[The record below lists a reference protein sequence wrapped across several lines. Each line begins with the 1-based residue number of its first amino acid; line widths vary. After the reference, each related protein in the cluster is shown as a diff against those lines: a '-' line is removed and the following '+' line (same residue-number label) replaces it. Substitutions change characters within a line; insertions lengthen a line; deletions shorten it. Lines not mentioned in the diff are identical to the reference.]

1 MESFPQSIFAVP
13 LILIVYTIYRQW
25 TRISVADVPGPEPES
40 FLLGCLPEMLQSQ
53 VAQADFKWQARFGH
67 VVRVKGILGSD
78 RLLISDPKAIQYIYN
93 SGHNI
98 RKQGFRS
105 ELTRVITGPGLAWA
119 NNEIHRRQR
128 KVNSA
133 AFGTNEARSYV
144 PIFVA
149 YASVKGKLITTPS
162 SHHRHWDQLSTQWKE
177 LLAID
182 MSAVVNTPRWF
193 SRFFLDVIGEVAFDY
208 QFSATDDEDDPF
220 AIALSSVAPG
230 LTIPSKLAIF
240 ILALVEFLPPKMI
253 HLFMEYAPV
262 KALQNSR
269 RVTRIAVGVAKDLV
283 DEKAEALIAG
293 KGKRDIMSLLVKAN
307 ASANLRM
314 NLSETEMLAQMQ
326 TIMQAGHETT
336 ANTLSWTMFELT
348 QHPDV
353 QSKLR
358 AEIRVAESAMHARG
372 ATEFTYVDFE
382 AMPYTVAVMKET
394 LRFHP
399 VAYSSVRE
407 AARDEVLPLSTPIV
421 TKSGKTITELPIPKD
436 MILVI
441 SNAGYN
447 RLDAQVF
454 NPERWLNGTVQTTTS
469 VGVYGNLMTFGSG
482 HRACIGWRI
491 AVYEYQA
498 FLVELR
504 KVTLVAQFMGSTA
517 TVAAPDGEEVTVTLL
532 PDTHMAPDAYYEV
545 IGSVVNPTTIKMYQC
560 IDMGTNLDMKLVDDT
575 IKLMHD
581 QRFYAKMFSPGD

>member
-1 MESFPQSIFAVP
+1 MESLPPSIFAVP

-40 FLLGCLPEMLQSQ
+40 FLLGRCIMLPP
-53 VAQADFKWQARFGH
+53 QADFKWQARFGH

-93 SGHNI
+93 SGYNI

-105 ELTRVITGPGLAWA
+105 ELMRVVTGPGLAWA

-128 KVNSA
+128 KVNSP
-133 AFGTNEARSYV
+133 AFGTNEIRSYV
-144 PIFVA
+144 PIFAA
-149 YASVKGKLITTPS
+149 YAS
-162 SHHRHWDQLSTQWKE
+162 LSTQWKE
-177 LLAID
+177 LLALD
-182 MSAVVNTPRWF
+182 GSAVVNTPRWF

-208 QFSATDDEDDPF
+208 QFNATDDEDDPF

-230 LTIPSKLAIF
+230 LTVPSKPAIF
-240 ILALVEFLPPKMI
+240 ILALVEFLPPKLI
-253 HLFMEYAPV
+253 QLFMEYAPV

-269 RVTRIAVGVAKDLV
+269 RVNRIGVGVAKDLV

-307 ASANLRM
+307 ASANPRM

-358 AEIRVAESAMHARG
+358 AEIQATESAMRARG

-399 VAYSSVRE
+399 VAYSSFRE

-454 NPERWLNGTVQTTTS
+454 NPERWFDGTVQTTTS
-469 VGVYGNLMTFGSG
+469 VGVYGNL
-482 HRACIGWRI
+482 
-491 AVYEYQA
+491 Y
-498 FLVELR
+498 
-504 KVTLVAQFMGSTA
+504 
-517 TVAAPDGEEVTVTLL
+517 
-532 PDTHMAPDAYYEV
+532 
-545 IGSVVNPTTIKMYQC
+545 
-560 IDMGTNLDMKLVDDT
+560 GTRSLFRQESPNL
-575 IKLMHD
+575 
-581 QRFYAKMFSPGD
+581 QPG

>member
-1 MESFPQSIFAVP
+1 MESFPQSIFAVL
-13 LILIVYTIYRQW
+13 LILTVYTIYRQW

-40 FLLGCLPEMLQSQ
+40 FLLGGCIMLPP
-53 VAQADFKWQARFGH
+53 QADFKWQARFGH

-93 SGHNI
+93 SGYNI

-105 ELTRVITGPGLAWA
+105 ELTRVVTGPGLAWA

-128 KVNSA
+128 KVNSP

-144 PIFVA
+144 PIFAA
-149 YASVKGKLITTPS
+149 YAS
-162 SHHRHWDQLSTQWKE
+162 LSTQWKE
-177 LLAID
+177 LLAMD
-182 MSAVVNTPRWF
+182 VSAVVNTPRWF

-208 QFSATDDEDDPF
+208 QFNATDDEDDPF
-220 AIALSSVAPG
+220 AIALSSAAPG
-230 LTIPSKLAIF
+230 LTVPSKPAIF
-240 ILALVEFLPPKMI
+240 ILALVELLPPKMI

-269 RVTRIAVGVAKDLV
+269 RVNRIAVGVAKDLV

-307 ASANLRM
+307 ASANPRM

-358 AEIRVAESAMHARG
+358 IEIQAAERAMHARG

-399 VAYSSVRE
+399 VVYSSVRE

-454 NPERWLNGTVQTTTS
+454 NPERWLDDTVQMTTS
-469 VGVYGNLMTFGSG
+469 IGVYGNLYGSHFRFRQKG
-482 HRACIGWRI
+482 
-491 AVYEYQA
+491 
-498 FLVELR
+498 
-504 KVTLVAQFMGSTA
+504 
-517 TVAAPDGEEVTVTLL
+517 P
-532 PDTHMAPDAYYEV
+532 
-545 IGSVVNPTTIKMYQC
+545 
-560 IDMGTNLDMKLVDDT
+560 NL
-575 IKLMHD
+575 
-581 QRFYAKMFSPGD
+581 QPG